1 MRTLL
6 AAAVLAAA
14 AVPAP
19 AAVYNIDPVHSLVGF
34 RIRHLV
40 AKTSGRFTKYSGT
53 INYTEGKPET
63 WSVDAKIDPASI
75 NTDNEKRDG
84 HLRSADF
91 FDVEKCPVMAFK
103 STKVVKGEDGR
114 HMLHGELTMHCV
126 TKPVVLDLE
135 VGGVAGPKAGFSAR
149 TKLNRKDFGIVW
161 NKVLDAGSAM
171 LGEDV
176 EVSLDIEADEAT
188 KKK

>member
-6 AAAVLAAA
+6 AAAVLASSALPAA
-14 AVPAP
+14 AAT
-19 AAVYNIDPVHSLVGF
+19 YSIDTVHSLIGF

-63 WSVDAKIDPASI
+63 WSVEAKIDPASI

-91 FDVEKCPVMAFK
+91 FDVEKCPDMGFK
-103 STKVVKGEDGR
+103 STKVAKGKDDR
-114 HMLHGELTMHCV
+114 WMLHGDLTMHCV

-149 TKLNRKDFGIVW
+149 TKINRKDFGIVW
-161 NKVLDAGSAM
+161 NKVLDKGSAM

-176 EVSLDIEADEAT
+176 EVSLDIEADEA
-188 KKK
+188 KR